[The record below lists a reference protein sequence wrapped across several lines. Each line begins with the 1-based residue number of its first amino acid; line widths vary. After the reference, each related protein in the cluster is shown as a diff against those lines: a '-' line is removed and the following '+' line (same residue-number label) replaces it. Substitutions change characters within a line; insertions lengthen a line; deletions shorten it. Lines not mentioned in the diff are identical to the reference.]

1 MASGDGT
8 VWHLFDKVLALVADG
23 PTIERRIA
31 ARTGNEFGQAPE
43 ELALVLRLQERY
55 EATYRG
61 FGAVIIDAAQPL
73 ASVVGDILTAAL

>member
-1 MASGDGT
+1 M
-8 VWHLFDKVLALVADG
+8 ADG

-61 FGAVIIDAAQPL
+61 FGAVIIDAARPL
-73 ASVVGDILTAAL
+73 ADVVDEILAVADLC